1 MVSTAACHVDI
12 VQYIVDHGA
21 DDFNTTMKGSAFE
34 SHINVVQLMISNGAD
49 IFHQRTESVASQG
62 QIDIIWLLM
71 CRSAHDLIGQC
82 EAQHLIVI

>member
-34 SHINVVQLMISNGAD
+34 SHINVVQLMIS
-49 IFHQRTESVASQG
+49 R
-62 QIDIIWLLM
+62 
-71 CRSAHDLIGQC
+71 
-82 EAQHLIVI
+82 